1 MAWKMDNPLYSM
13 SSEEDNRK
21 TIELWEFQKYGGLW
35 EGNNRLPY
43 PFTWLIA
50 LIILTSF
57 MLTMPIWGQRPS
69 AELYAPMVELMDSP
83 EVQQLATGPE
93 KIAYLTERAMEVH
106 KGAKDSRLPGML
118 DRHPIMWE
126 DLQLAAPAIREIA
139 AGGGGTYGLESFNV
153 IGDQVVLGNF
163 SGSYR
168 PDGKRERVQ
177 PWFDKGFVIDMF
189 YVSYFVLAMLL
200 VIKRLP
206 HFSNK
211 PDMTKSA

>member
-13 SSEEDNRK
+13 TDEEENRK
-21 TIELWEFQKYGGLW
+21 TIKLWESSKMGGLW

-50 LIILTSF
+50 LIILTAF

-93 KIAYLTERAMEVH
+93 KMAFLTERAMEAH
-106 KGAKDSRLPGML
+106 KGAKDSRLTGML

-163 SGSYR
+163 TGSFR

-189 YVSYFVLAMLL
+189 YVSYFVLAMII
-200 VIKRLP
+200 VCKRLP

-211 PDMTKSA
+211 PDMSKSA